1 MDDKKTNEDVYHEAC
16 KPLIET
22 VFEGGCATCFAYGQT
37 GSGKTYTMIGKDG
50 KEGIYIMAARDL
62 YSRLLPGMSI
72 NISFF
77 EIYGGR
83 LYDLL
88 NER

>member
-1 MDDKKTNEDVYHEAC
+1 MDDKKTNEDVYNEGC

-50 KEGIYIMAARDL
+50 K
-62 YSRLLPGMSI
+62 
-72 NISFF
+72 
-77 EIYGGR
+77 
-83 LYDLL
+83 
-88 NER
+88 